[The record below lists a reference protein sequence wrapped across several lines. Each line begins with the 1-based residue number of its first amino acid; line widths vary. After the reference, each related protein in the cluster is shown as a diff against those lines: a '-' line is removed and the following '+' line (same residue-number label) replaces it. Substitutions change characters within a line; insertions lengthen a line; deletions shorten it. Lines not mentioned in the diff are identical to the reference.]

1 MNKIQKKYKVGVI
14 GSAGS
19 DDYDGAQGASMGM
32 MAEAEEIG
40 RLLAENNVIVV
51 TGGKSGI
58 MEAGA
63 RGAKKAG
70 GQTVG
75 VVKGVK
81 RFTSND
87 FTDVEVISGMEADG
101 FDELLL
107 VNMCDALIVIGG
119 GAGTLEE
126 ITIAYR
132 NRKPIIALTNQLGWA
147 KELAGKFLDS
157 RNTIKI
163 EPAKNAKEAVK
174 KTLQLLGR

>member
-1 MNKIQKKYKVGVI
+1 MNKVQKKYQIGII

-19 DDYDGAQGASMGM
+19 DNYDGAQGASIGM

-40 RLLAENNVIVV
+40 RLLAESNMIVV

-70 GQTVG
+70 GQTIG
-75 VVKGVK
+75 VVKGIR

-126 ITIAYR
+126 MAIAYR
-132 NRKPIIALTNQLGWA
+132 NRTPIIALTTQPGWA

-163 EPAKNAKEAVK
+163 ESAKNAKDAIK